1 LIKVYALTH
10 PLIWLYDIKESVTLG
25 ASLKRIAA
33 PAPATH
39 PYEFAKAPSS
49 AARANKSPAR
59 NCRTEDAM
67 VIREQR
73 EQRFSSDQV
82 RQVLDHVLG
91 DDLHAKR
98 VASLSDAT
106 LGVLRSSSLAV
117 CAIGQGLAAARGL
130 NPKHA
135 TKQVD
140 RLLSNPKINVDD
152 ILARWVP
159 YIVGARTA
167 IVVAMDWTDF
177 DADKQATIML
187 SLITDHG
194 RATPLVWLTVDKRTL
209 KDNRSL
215 YEHRVLVRLGEFLPA
230 GIKVCVVADRG
241 FGDQKLYRMLNEEL
255 CFDYVIRFRGNIAVT
270 AATGE
275 TRTAAAWVRE
285 NGRARVLRGAEVTAD
300 RYRVGTVVCVQDPDM
315 KQAWCLA
322 ASSSDASAKELTD
335 FYGRRWGIECSL
347 RDTKDLRFGMG
358 MGSMHVNSP
367 DRRDRLWLINA
378 FAVVL
383 LTLLGAAGE
392 ALGFDRMLKTNTAK
406 RRVHSLFRQGC
417 ILYDLIPMMPEVRL
431 RTLMQRFSRMLLEQ
445 PLFADVFGTV

>member
-1 LIKVYALTH
+1 
-10 PLIWLYDIKESVTLG
+10 
-25 ASLKRIAA
+25 
-33 PAPATH
+33 
-39 PYEFAKAPSS
+39 
-49 AARANKSPAR
+49 
-59 NCRTEDAM
+59 M

-73 EQRFSSDQV
+73 FSFNQV
-82 RQVLDHVLG
+82 RQVLGGVLDH
-91 DDLHAKR
+91 DLHAKR
-98 VASLSDAT
+98 VDSLCDAT
-106 LGVLRSSSLAV
+106 LGVLRSASLAV
-117 CAIGQGLAAARGL
+117 CMIGQGLAAARGL

-159 YIVGARTA
+159 YVIGARTS
-167 IVVAMDWTDF
+167 IVVALDWTDF
-177 DADKQATIML
+177 DADRQATIML

-215 YEHRVLVRLGEFLPA
+215 YEHRVLVRLAKLLPA
-230 GIKVCVVADRG
+230 DIKVCVVADRG
-241 FGDQKLYRMLNEEL
+241 FGDQKLYKMLTEEL

-270 AATGE
+270 ATATSGE
-275 TRTAAAWVRE
+275 TRTAAAWLRPG
-285 NGRARVLRGAEVTAD
+285 GRARVLRGAEVTAD

-322 ASSSDASAKELTD
+322 ASTVNATAKQMIGY
-335 FYGRRWGIECSL
+335 YGRRWGIECGL

-358 MGSMHVNSP
+358 MGTMHVNSP
-367 DRRDRLWLINA
+367 ERRDRLWLINA

-392 ALGFDRMLKTNTAK
+392 ALGYDRMLKTNTAK

-417 ILYDLIPMMPEVRL
+417 MLYDLIPMMPEARL
-431 RTLMQRFSRMLLEQ
+431 RPLMQRFSHMLQEQ
-445 PLFADVFGTV
+445 PLFADVFGPV

>member
-1 LIKVYALTH
+1 
-10 PLIWLYDIKESVTLG
+10 
-25 ASLKRIAA
+25 
-33 PAPATH
+33 
-39 PYEFAKAPSS
+39 
-49 AARANKSPAR
+49 
-59 NCRTEDAM
+59 M

-73 EQRFSSDQV
+73 FSIHQV
-82 RQVLDHVLG
+82 RQVLGSVLDH
-91 DDLHAKR
+91 DLHAKR
-98 VASLSDAT
+98 IDSLCGAT
-106 LGVLRSSSLAV
+106 LGVLRSGSLAI
-117 CAIGQGLAAARGL
+117 CTIGQGLAAARGV

-159 YIVGARTA
+159 YIVGARSS
-167 IVVAMDWTDF
+167 IVVALDWTDF

-215 YEHRVLVRLGEFLPA
+215 YEHRVLVRLAELLPA
-230 GIKVCVVADRG
+230 DIKVCVVADRG
-241 FGDQKLYRMLNEEL
+241 FGDQKLYRMLTEEL

-275 TRTAAAWVRE
+275 TRNAAAWVRPG
-285 NGRARVLRGAEVTAD
+285 GRARVLRGAAVTAD
-300 RYRVGTVVCVQDPDM
+300 RYPVGTVICVQDPDM
-315 KQAWCLA
+315 QQAWCLA
-322 ASSSDASAKELTD
+322 ASSANASAKELTGY
-335 FYGRRWGIECSL
+335 YGRRWGIECAL

-358 MGSMHVNSP
+358 MGAMHVKSP
-367 DRRDRLWLINA
+367 ERRDRLWLINA

-392 ALGFDRMLKTNTAK
+392 ALGYDRMLKTNTAK

-417 ILYDLIPMMPEVRL
+417 ILYDLIPTMPEVRL
-431 RTLMQRFSRMLLEQ
+431 RPLMQHFSRMLQDQ
-445 PLFADVFGTV
+445 PLFADVFGPV